1 MIKVSV
7 MYPSAGGATFDM
19 EYYLNKHVPMVKNL
33 LGSEL
38 RGFHVDRGLAGG
50 EPGSTAMYSGMAH
63 LLFDSVEAFQ
73 TSFGPHAEQI
83 LGDAPNYTTAQP
95 AIQISEIK
103 L

>member
-7 MYPSAGGATFDM
+7 MYPSADGAAFNM
-19 EYYLNKHVPMVKNL
+19 NYYLNSHVPMVKKL
-33 LGSEL
+33 LGSAL
-38 RGFHVDRGLAGG
+38 RGMHVDRGLAGG
-50 EPGSTAMYSGMAH
+50 EPGSPAPYAGMAH

-73 TSFGPHAEQI
+73 TAFGPHAEQI
-83 LGDAPNYTTAQP
+83 MGDAPNYSSTRP